1 MCVCV
6 GKTDKQ
12 MNVGG
17 FGLHFEG
24 VETGFGNVAVSRGKS
39 MGAPQVASR
48 ARAFQRQERLG
59 VGR

>member
-1 MCVCV
+1 MWVALE
-6 GKTDKQ
+6 
-12 MNVGG
+12 
-17 FGLHFEG
+17 LHFEG

-48 ARAFQRQERLG
+48 ARAFWRQERLG